1 MNKTR
6 SRFIVQGSGGARAQG
21 SKKNFPLAPLPLCPP
36 AFFLIG
42 ALILG
47 LTACEPITI
56 PRVQDATHTPSPTA
70 ITKSVPTT
78 APALA
83 PQPTPTLEIPDG
95 GAITVGVV
103 GTNTLEMNVMPEFL
117 QDALFDSLLQIDPA
131 NGALKPGLAES
142 FQVSADAT
150 TFTFRLRADV
160 RWHNGTPFTADDV
173 IATINAFASPNF
185 RGAPVT
191 DFGAN
196 PRATTLDNQTV
207 QIIFSEG
214 YCPALTGIGT
224 LKILPRATAT
234 SANFPR
240 LTTAQLIGTGALKFG
255 ARNGDAFTLERNAD
269 YFRGAPHIETWLLRV
284 FPDFATLRAAFS
296 EKQIDLM
303 PAAPGD
309 YRAIKNLA
317 DAQIVASDAPQIVML
332 ILNADTLLLNDA
344 RVRQV
349 FNYAIDRN
357 TLVNDLAGQARVM
370 DAATLPGF
378 WANSNVLPRYAY
390 DPAKA
395 KQILADAG
403 WVIASDG
410 IAKKNGKPLKLDLW
424 SEADDPILEPLAF
437 RLREMYAAVG
447 IQTQLQL
454 NDRPGWMTRAFAH
467 RFDLLLI
474 RRAPPRDPDQRWYW
488 QSSENVKGNGF
499 NFGSYASARVDA
511 LIKDS
516 LRVNACEP
524 SKRAAIFGDIQRE
537 LVIDAPAVFLLA
549 PKKYLVA
556 RARVLGIAP
565 STFAGDFWN
574 LNQLGVK

>member
-1 MNKTR
+1 MSPR
-6 SRFIVQGSGGARAQG
+6 LRVIL
-21 SKKNFPLAPLPLCPP
+21 LAL
-36 AFFLIG
+36 A
-42 ALILG
+42 

-56 PRVQDATHTPSPTA
+56 PRVQDATNPPPPTP
-70 ITKSVPTT
+70 ITKSAPTSASAT
-78 APALA
+78 ARA

-95 GAITVGVV
+95 GAITLGVV
-103 GTNTLEMNVMPEFL
+103 GSNTLEMNVMPEFL

-131 NGALKPGLAES
+131 TGALKPGLAEA

-160 RWHNGTPFTADDV
+160 RWHTGAPFTADDV
-173 IATINAFASPNF
+173 IATINAFASPSF

-196 PRATTLDNQTV
+196 PRATALDNQTV
-207 QIIFSEG
+207 QML
-214 YCPALTGIGT
+214 AL
-224 LKILPRATAT
+224 

-240 LTTAQLIGTGALKFG
+240 LTTAQLIGTGALKFV

-269 YFRGAPHIETWLLRV
+269 YFRGAPHIETWTVRV
-284 FPDFATLRAAFS
+284 FPDFTTARAAFI
-296 EKQIDLM
+296 EKQIDLL

-309 YRAIKNLA
+309 YRAIKNFA
-317 DAQIVASDAPQIVML
+317 DAQISATDARQIVML
-332 ILNADTLLLNDA
+332 ILNADTLPLNDA
-344 RVRQV
+344 RVRQA

-357 TLVNDLAGQARVM
+357 ILISDLAGQARVI

-378 WANSNVLPRYAY
+378 WANPNTLPRYAY

-424 SEADDPILEPLAF
+424 MEADDPILEPLAF

-474 RRAPPRDPDQRWYW
+474 TRALPLDPDQRWYW
-488 QSSENVKGNGF
+488 QASENVKGNGF

-537 LVIDAPAVFLLA
+537 LAIDAPAVFLLA

-556 RARVLGIAP
+556 RDRVLGVAP
-565 STFAGDFWN
+565 SSFAGDFWN